1 MFEQLPRK
9 QFTTAE
15 YHRMIEAGILTEDD
29 RLELLEGEIIKMAAI
44 GPRYAMCV
52 NTLAA
57 LLITKLK
64 KSVIVGIQ
72 SPIELSDSSE
82 PEPDISIVKKRAD
95 RYADK
100 HPTPDDIFLVI
111 EVADSTVETDRRCK
125 IPAYAHAG
133 IPEVWLV
140 DLNNDRIEIHTQPD
154 QGFYR
159 EVRIVTREQRVASKS
174 VPALTLKAD
183 DILS

>member
-44 GPRYAMCV
+44 GPRHAMCV

-82 PEPDISIVKKRAD
+82 PEPDISIVRKRAD

-125 IPAYAHAG
+125 IPAYARAG

-159 EVRIVTREQRVASKS
+159 EVRVVTRKQRVASKS